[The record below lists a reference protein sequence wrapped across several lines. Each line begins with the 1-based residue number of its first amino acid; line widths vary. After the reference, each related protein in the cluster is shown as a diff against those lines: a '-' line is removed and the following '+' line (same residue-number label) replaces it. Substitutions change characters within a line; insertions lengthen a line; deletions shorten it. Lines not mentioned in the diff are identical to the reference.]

1 MGKYSGTD
9 IQDMTLFSIEQDDS
23 VLNLVEKLNHNFDQ
37 ILRHE
42 RTDLVDFM
50 TTLILRNIADGKYS
64 KILGAEGSRIKM
76 IGKPGRDG
84 SDGRDGNTVVQASQ
98 SVKFLQ
104 MNTSDLR
111 EIQYNSYSISI
122 PNTPEK
128 ENERIELLKY
138 RVGDVIFTKN
148 GDLLTVESVT
158 DSEIFVTRKI
168 NYSSISGGGGGGTSP
183 GTGGGGSGSTG
194 GGGSAFH
201 INTDIENS
209 TVRDHILQTADR
221 ILLGQFIP
229 SSGESNNST
238 RYYRFGLGI
247 GKHAYGDPTLA
258 IANIPQTLTADA
270 NAVDSDIKDQLRLY
284 FRKNSQQSFDFVS
297 PRHWASARYVD
308 LYENDKSKG
317 LVTGQRLRLSLEN
330 SDGEDTNQPFIEL
343 LTNKRT
349 SDSHST
355 ISTHTLSVIDRHN
368 KRAVVIDNRQR
379 FVIKSM
385 IADFSKSILYTN
397 ERNDV
402 LATEYEAFSAPSIKT
417 NTISP
422 NSGTMVSIGSGNG
435 LSADVLKT
443 KKLQGASGA
452 MSLSDNTVLTVDAG
466 SDIRIGDTYIRQ
478 WISDTNSKV
487 GELDRKSI
495 KSNTLFSDIFVDV
508 REQKLNLRT
517 LGFGL
522 FSPSDGK
529 NMTISTNTLTKTGEG
544 TSSNI
549 YVSTFIKGDA
559 GVFHNK
565 YSPIHRLFGVFAIG
579 DTDVLADTHYDTS
592 ESDKNTLIGMGAWG
606 HGKFASSQSV
616 SVELVKSKKIAD
628 YEDYVKIPAFNL
640 SGGSID
646 YSTITFPSQTKDEGW
661 KRAGNVIVMKPSTNL
676 VSQSEK
682 YVFESEKKVKTYY
695 VKLHNEI
702 YDDTRDKFKP
712 VGFKVQDGWSCF
724 EYDINDVSTYQ
735 KMIFDKVRVD
745 VSDQTKNHIAGNR
758 RNPGVPYGEGNIFST
773 IINYDAEGRPIKR
786 KPGGNSTNNFMLNAT
801 SFMAFIGHFQM
812 RNLGSGHIEYEDIKP
827 AVYQDFVSEVQ
838 RNFYYMNAMD
848 LIAEGMNSNANANP
862 ITLEKFQRV
871 LMNGGSKCETF
882 DSYVESKLNR
892 KARKTAFVFS
902 PIKTRSIVKL
912 SPFSD
917 RSLNHVPCV
926 MTTFMKD
933 HSVTDESQELLSND
947 MFSIKVVGDVVHMDI
962 YVECSLLQAKKPQ
975 LDSFYAYQRHVYS
988 SDAYEPGTDSSTSL
1002 KTILSNTRL
1011 TDCLTE
1017 QLNSMG
1023 NWGNH
1028 SLSYSEGHN
1037 AVYKKLYTNNIR
1049 QGGNNQNPLQES
1061 YGFSM
1066 SMLIPSVFMPV
1077 TDIMFSDNT
1086 TLYTD
1091 GMCKVSMTPFRAER
1105 DLITGSFLKDTIPN
1119 RRAKINSNRPYN
1131 NVAFDD
1137 RLLEFSGY
1145 TSLYKKGVGYTQD
1158 YSADCGFA
1166 PNKQSYTSIVVE
1178 FNNPNQIDKYSLT
1191 SNLVEPQS
1199 GVKFKKISL
1208 TWVKPGISEML
1219 ERMQMSDRTRTGGF
1233 SLDNDINVETQKI
1246 YGDEMFKQMK
1256 KYLDNE

>member
-1 MGKYSGTD
+1 MGKYNGTD

-64 KILGAEGSRIKM
+64 EILGAEGSRIKM

-138 RVGDVIFTKN
+138 RVGDVVFTKN

-168 NYSSISGGGGGGTSP
+168 NYSSISGGGGGTSP
-183 GTGGGGSGSTG
+183 GTGGGSGSTG

-258 IANIPQTLTADA
+258 IANIHQTLTADA
-270 NAVDSDIKDQLRLY
+270 NAVDSDIKDQVRLY

-355 ISTHTLSVIDRHN
+355 ISTHTLSIIDRHN
-368 KRAVVIDNRQR
+368 KRAIVIDNRQR

-402 LATEYEAFSAPSIKT
+402 LATEYETFSAPSIKT
-417 NTISP
+417 GTISP

-443 KKLQGASGA
+443 KKLQGVSGA
-452 MSLSDNTVLTVDAG
+452 MSLSDNTVLTVDNG
-466 SDIRIGDTYIRQ
+466 SDIRFGDTYIRQ
-478 WISDTNSKV
+478 WISDINSKV

-508 REQKLNLRT
+508 REQKLDLRT

-529 NMTISTNTLTKTGEG
+529 NMTISTNTLSKTGEG
-544 TSSNI
+544 SSSNV

-565 YSPIHRLFGVFAIG
+565 YSPLHRLFGVFAIG
-579 DTDVLADTHYDTS
+579 DTDTFADTHYDTH
-592 ESDKNTLIGMGAWG
+592 ETDKNTLIGIGAWG
-606 HGKFASSQSV
+606 HGKLSSQSI
-616 SVELVKSKKIAD
+616 SLESVKSRKIAD
-628 YEDYVKIPAFNL
+628 YEEYVKIPAFNL
-640 SGGSID
+640 SGGNID
-646 YSTITFPSQTKDEGW
+646 YSTITFPSQNKDEGW
-661 KRAGNVIVMKPSTNL
+661 KKAGNVIVMKPSTNL
-676 VSQSEK
+676 ISQSEK

-695 VKLHNEI
+695 VKLHDEI

-712 VGFKVQDGWSCF
+712 VGFKIQDGWSCF

-735 KMIFDKVRVD
+735 KTIFDKVRVD

-758 RNPGVPYGEGNIFST
+758 RSPGVPYGEGNIFST

-786 KPGGNSTNNFMLNAT
+786 KPGGNSANNFMLNAT
-801 SFMAFIGHFQM
+801 SFMAFIGHYDAQNSS
-812 RNLGSGHIEYEDIKP
+812 RGLLEYEDIKP
-827 AVYQDFVSEVQ
+827 AVYQDFVHEVQ

-848 LIAEGMNSNANANP
+848 LIAEGMNSGSQR
-862 ITLEKFQRV
+862 ITPDKFQRV
-871 LMNGGSKCETF
+871 LMNGGTKCETF
-882 DSYVESKLNR
+882 DSYIESKQNR
-892 KARKTAFVFS
+892 RSRKTAFVFS

-926 MTTFMKD
+926 MTTFVND

-947 MFSIKVVGDVVHMDI
+947 MFSLKVVGDVVHMDI
-962 YVECSLLQAKKPQ
+962 YVECSLLQVKKPSVS
-975 LDSFYAYQRHVYS
+975 DFYAYQRHVYYT
-988 SDAYEPGTDSSTSL
+988 DAYEPGTDSSTAL
-1002 KTILSNTRL
+1002 KTILFNSK
-1011 TDCLTE
+1011 LTE
-1017 QLNSMG
+1017 CLDEWIMLDSMIGWAGRVLGG
-1023 NWGNH
+1023 NK
-1028 SLSYSEGHN
+1028 GHN
-1037 AVYKKLYTNNIR
+1037 AVYKKSYVHNIKLSD
-1049 QGGNNQNPLQES
+1049 QTPLQES

-1066 SMLIPSVFMPV
+1066 SMLIPSIFMPV

-1091 GMCKVSMTPFRAER
+1091 GMCKVSMTPFRDGRES
-1105 DLITGSFLKDTIPN
+1105 IHGSMLKDVIQN
-1119 RRAKINSNRPYN
+1119 RKANIDSNRIFR
-1131 NVAFDD
+1131 NVRFDD

-1145 TSLYKKGVGYTQD
+1145 TSLYKKGVGYTQG
-1158 YSADCGFA
+1158 YSADCGYA

-1178 FNNPNQIDKYSLT
+1178 FENPNYIDKYSRE
-1191 SNLVEPQS
+1191 SNLVDPQS

-1233 SLDNDINVETQKI
+1233 SLDNKISVETQNI
-1246 YGDEMFKQMK
+1246 YGEEMYKQME

>member
-1 MGKYSGTD
+1 MGKYNGTD

-64 KILGAEGSRIKM
+64 EILGAEGSRIKM

-138 RVGDVIFTKN
+138 RVGDVVFTKN

-168 NYSSISGGGGGGTSP
+168 NYSSISGGGGGTSP
-183 GTGGGGSGSTG
+183 GTGGGSGSTG

-270 NAVDSDIKDQLRLY
+270 NAVDSDIKDQVRLY

-422 NSGTMVSIGSGNG
+422 NSGTMVSIASGNG

-443 KKLQGASGA
+443 KKLQGVSGA

-495 KSNTLFSDIFVDV
+495 KSNTIFSDIFVDV
-508 REQKLNLRT
+508 REQKLDLRT

-529 NMTISTNTLTKTGEG
+529 NMTISTNTLSKTGEG
-544 TSSNI
+544 SSSNV

-579 DTDVLADTHYDTS
+579 DTDTFADTHYDTH
-592 ESDKNTLIGMGAWG
+592 ETDKNTLIGIGAWG
-606 HGKFASSQSV
+606 HGKLSSQSV
-616 SVELVKSKKIAD
+616 NLESVKSRKIAD
-628 YEDYVKIPAFNL
+628 YEEYVKIPAFNL
-640 SGGSID
+640 SGGNID

-661 KRAGNVIVMKPSTNL
+661 KRAGHTIVMKPSTCL

-702 YDDTRDKFKP
+702 YDDTRDTRKP
-712 VGFKVQDGWSCF
+712 IGFKVQDGWSCF
-724 EYDINDVSTYQ
+724 EYDVNDVSTYQ
-735 KMIFDKVRVD
+735 KTIFDKVRVD

-758 RNPGVPYGEGNIFST
+758 RGAGVPYGEGNIFST

-801 SFMAFIGHFQM
+801 SFMAFIGHYQM
-812 RNLGSGHIEYEDIKP
+812 ENRSSGLLEYEDIQP
-827 AVYQDFVSEVQ
+827 AVYQDFVHEVQ

-848 LIAEGMNSNANANP
+848 LIAEGMNSGAQH
-862 ITLEKFQRV
+862 ITPEKFQRV
-871 LMNGGSKCETF
+871 LMNGSAKCETF
-882 DSYVESKLNR
+882 DSYVESRENR
-892 KARKTAFVFS
+892 RPRKTAFVFS

-926 MTTFMKD
+926 MTTFIND
-933 HSVTDESQELLSND
+933 HSITDESQELLSND
-947 MFSIKVVGDVVHMDI
+947 MFSLKVVGDVVHMDI
-962 YVECSLLQAKKPQ
+962 YVECSVLQVKKPSI
-975 LDSFYAYQRHVYS
+975 DNFYGYQRHVYHT
-988 SDAYEPGTDSSTSL
+988 DAYEPIMDMSTAS
-1002 KTILSNTRL
+1002 KTVFSNTK
-1011 TDCLTE
+1011 LTE
-1017 QLNSMG
+1017 ILDDRLITSKMMG
-1023 NWGNH
+1023 WTRYILKNG
-1028 SLSYSEGHN
+1028 EDHN
-1037 AVYKKLYTNNIR
+1037 AVYKKLYT
-1049 QGGNNQNPLQES
+1049 QNVKLTEQSPLQES

-1066 SMLIPSVFMPV
+1066 SMLIPSVFIPV

-1086 TLYTD
+1086 TLYSD
-1091 GMCKVSMTPFRAER
+1091 GMCKVSMTPFRRER
-1105 DLITGSFLKDTIPN
+1105 SSFHGAMLKDVVAN
-1119 RRAKINSNRPYN
+1119 RKANIDSNRS
-1131 NVAFDD
+1131 FSGEKFGD

-1145 TSLYKKGVGYTQD
+1145 TSLYKKGVGYTQG

-1178 FNNPNQIDKYSLT
+1178 FNNPNSIDKYSLS

-1233 SLDNDINVETQKI
+1233 SLDNEISVETQKI
-1246 YGDEMFKQMK
+1246 YGDEMYKQMK

>member
-23 VLNLVEKLNHNFDQ
+23 VLNLIEKLNHNFDQ

-64 KILGAEGSRIKM
+64 EILGAEGSRIKM

-168 NYSSISGGGGGGTSP
+168 NYSSISGGGGGGTLP

-209 TVRDHILQTADR
+209 TVRGHILQTADR

-270 NAVDSDIKDQLRLY
+270 NAVDSDIKDQVRLY

-385 IADFSKSILYTN
+385 ISDFSKSILYTN

-402 LATEYEAFSAPSIKT
+402 LTTEYETFSAPSIKT

-435 LSADVLKT
+435 LSADILKT
-443 KKLQGASGA
+443 KKLQGVSGA

-466 SDIRIGDTYIRQ
+466 SDIRIDDTYIRQ

-508 REQKLNLRT
+508 REQKLDLRI

-529 NMTISTNTLTKTGEG
+529 NMTISTNTLSKTGTG

-549 YVSTFIKGDA
+549 YVSTFIKGDT

-579 DTDVLADTHYDTS
+579 DVDSLSDTHYDTS

-606 HGKFASSQSV
+606 HGKHLSAPTAN
-616 SVELVKSKKIAD
+616 VESVKSKKITD

-640 SGGSID
+640 SGGNID

-661 KRAGNVIVMKPSTNL
+661 KKAGNVIVMKPSTNL

-724 EYDINDVSTYQ
+724 EYDVNDVATYQ
-735 KMIFDKVRVD
+735 KTIFDKVRVD

-758 RNPGVPYGEGNIFST
+758 RSPGVPYGEGNIFST
-773 IINYDAEGRPIKR
+773 IINYDSDGRPIKR
-786 KPGGNSTNNFMLNAT
+786 KPGGNSVNNFMLNAT
-801 SFMAFIGHFQM
+801 SFMAFIGHYDMQNN
-812 RNLGSGHIEYEDIKP
+812 RGLLEYEDIQP
-827 AVYQDFVSEVQ
+827 AVYQDFVHEVQ
-838 RNFYYMNAMD
+838 RNFYYMNAVD
-848 LIAEGMNSNANANP
+848 LIAEGMNSNANP
-862 ITLEKFQRV
+862 ITFEKFQRV
-871 LMNGGSKCETF
+871 LMNGGTKCETF
-882 DSYVESKLNR
+882 DSYIESKQNGR
-892 KARKTAFVFS
+892 SRKTAFVFS

-926 MTTFMKD
+926 MTTFLKD

-947 MFSIKVVGDVVHMDI
+947 MFSLKVVGDVVHMDI
-962 YVECSLLQAKKPQ
+962 YVECSVLQVKKPNI
-975 LDSFYAYQRHVYS
+975 DNFYAYQRHVYS
-988 SDAYEPGTDSSTSL
+988 SGAYEPNTDSSTAL

-1011 TDCLTE
+1011 TECLTDDI
-1017 QLNSMG
+1017 SSSPM
-1023 NWGNH
+1023 
-1028 SLSYSEGHN
+1028 SLWAGRILPNAEGHN
-1037 AVYKKLYTNNIR
+1037 AVYKKSHVHNVKLSDQT
-1049 QGGNNQNPLQES
+1049 PLQES

-1066 SMLIPSVFMPV
+1066 SMLIPSLFMPV
-1077 TDIMFSDNT
+1077 TDVMFSDNT

-1091 GMCKVSMTPFRAER
+1091 GMCKVSVTPFRAGR
-1105 DLITGSFLKDTIPN
+1105 KSLHGSFLKDVITNRKANIDSN
-1119 RRAKINSNRPYN
+1119 RRFN
-1131 NVAFDD
+1131 NVVFDD

-1145 TSLYKKGVGYTQD
+1145 TSLYKKGVGYTQG

-1178 FNNPNQIDKYSLT
+1178 FENPNYIDKYSLS

-1219 ERMQMSDRTRTGGF
+1219 ERLQMSDRTRTGGF
-1233 SLDNDINVETQKI
+1233 SLDNEISVETQKI
-1246 YGDEMFKQMK
+1246 YGDEMQKQMK

>member
-1 MGKYSGTD
+1 MGKYNGTD

-64 KILGAEGSRIKM
+64 EILGAEGSRIKM

-209 TVRDHILQTADR
+209 TVRDHILQTANR

-270 NAVDSDIKDQLRLY
+270 NAVDSDIKDQVRLY

-297 PRHWASARYVD
+297 PRHWVSARYVD

-402 LATEYEAFSAPSIKT
+402 LATEYETFSAPSIKT

-435 LSADVLKT
+435 LSADILKT
-443 KKLQGASGA
+443 KKLQGVSGA

-508 REQKLNLRT
+508 REQKLDLRT

-529 NMTISTNTLTKTGEG
+529 NMTISTNTLRKTGEG

-616 SVELVKSKKIAD
+616 SVESVKSKKISD

-646 YSTITFPSQTKDEGW
+646 YSTITFPSQNKDEGW

-712 VGFKVQDGWSCF
+712 VGFKIQDGWSCF
-724 EYDINDVSTYQ
+724 EYDINDASTYQ
-735 KMIFDKVRVD
+735 KTIFDKVRVD

-758 RNPGVPYGEGNIFST
+758 RSPGVPYGEGNIFST

-801 SFMAFIGHFQM
+801 SFMAFIGHYDMQND
-812 RNLGSGHIEYEDIKP
+812 RGLLEYEDIQP
-827 AVYQDFVSEVQ
+827 AVYQDFVHEVQ

-848 LIAEGMNSNANANP
+848 LIAEGMNSNANP
-862 ITLEKFQRV
+862 ITFEKFQRV
-871 LMNGGSKCETF
+871 LTNGGTKCETF
-882 DSYVESKLNR
+882 DSYIESKQNGR
-892 KARKTAFVFS
+892 SRKTAFVFS
-902 PIKTRSIVKL
+902 PIKTRSIVKM

-926 MTTFMKD
+926 MTTFIKD

-947 MFSIKVVGDVVHMDI
+947 MFSLKVVGDVVHMDI
-962 YVECSLLQAKKPQ
+962 YVECSVLQVKKPNI
-975 LDSFYAYQRHVYS
+975 DNFYAYQRHVYS
-988 SDAYEPGTDSSTSL
+988 SGAYEPNTDSSTAL

-1011 TDCLTE
+1011 TECLTDDI
-1017 QLNSMG
+1017 SSSPM
-1023 NWGNH
+1023 
-1028 SLSYSEGHN
+1028 SLWAGRILSNAEGHN
-1037 AVYKKLYTNNIR
+1037 AVYKKSHVHNIKLSD
-1049 QGGNNQNPLQES
+1049 QTPLQES

-1091 GMCKVSMTPFRAER
+1091 GMCRISVTPFRAGR
-1105 DLITGSFLKDTIPN
+1105 KSLQGSMMKDAIPN
-1119 RRAKINSNRPYN
+1119 RKANIDSNRRFN
-1131 NVAFDD
+1131 NIVFDD
-1137 RLLEFSGY
+1137 RLVEFSGY
-1145 TSLYKKGVGYTQD
+1145 TSLYKKGVGYTQG

-1178 FNNPNQIDKYSLT
+1178 FENPNYIDKYSLS

-1219 ERMQMSDRTRTGGF
+1219 ERLQMSDRTRIGGF
-1233 SLDNDINVETQKI
+1233 SLDNEISVETQKI
-1246 YGDEMFKQMK
+1246 YGEEMYKQME

>member
-64 KILGAEGSRIKM
+64 EILGAEGSRIKM

-270 NAVDSDIKDQLRLY
+270 NAVDSDIKDQVRLY

-402 LATEYEAFSAPSIKT
+402 LATEYETFSAPSIKT

-443 KKLQGASGA
+443 KKLQGVSGA

-508 REQKLNLRT
+508 REQKLDLRT

-529 NMTISTNTLTKTGEG
+529 NMTISTNTLSKTGTG

-579 DTDVLADTHYDTS
+579 DTDALADTHYDTS

-606 HGKFASSQSV
+606 HGKFASSQLV
-616 SVELVKSKKIAD
+616 SVESVKSKKISD
-628 YEDYVKIPAFNL
+628 YEYYVKIPAFNL

-676 VSQSEK
+676 ISQSEK

-712 VGFKVQDGWSCF
+712 VGFKIQDGWSCF
-724 EYDINDVSTYQ
+724 EYDVNDVATYQ
-735 KMIFDKVRVD
+735 KTIFDKVRVD

-758 RNPGVPYGEGNIFST
+758 RSPGVPYGEGNIFST
-773 IINYDAEGRPIKR
+773 IINYDSEGRPIKR
-786 KPGGNSTNNFMLNAT
+786 KHGDNSTNNFMLNAT
-801 SFMAFIGHFQM
+801 SFMAFIGHYDMQNN
-812 RNLGSGHIEYEDIKP
+812 RGLLEHEDIQP
-827 AVYQDFVSEVQ
+827 AVYQDFVHEVQ
-838 RNFYYMNAMD
+838 RNFYFMNAMD
-848 LIAEGMNSNANANP
+848 LITEGMNSNANP
-862 ITLEKFQRV
+862 ITFEKFQRV
-871 LMNGGSKCETF
+871 LTNGGTKCETF
-882 DSYVESKLNR
+882 DSYIESKQNGR
-892 KARKTAFVFS
+892 SRKTAFVFS

-926 MTTFMKD
+926 MTTFIKD

-947 MFSIKVVGDVVHMDI
+947 MFSLKVVGDVVHMDI
-962 YVECSLLQAKKPQ
+962 YVECSMLQVKKPNI
-975 LDSFYAYQRHVYS
+975 DNFYAYQRHVYYS
-988 SDAYEPGTDSSTSL
+988 GAYEPNTDSSTAL
-1002 KTILSNTRL
+1002 KNILSNTRL
-1011 TDCLTE
+1011 TECLTDDISSSPMN
-1017 QLNSMG
+1017 LWAGRILPNA
-1023 NWGNH
+1023 
-1028 SLSYSEGHN
+1028 EGHN
-1037 AVYKKLYTNNIR
+1037 AVYKKSHVHNVKLSDQT
-1049 QGGNNQNPLQES
+1049 PLQES

-1086 TLYTD
+1086 TLYMD
-1091 GMCKVSMTPFRAER
+1091 GMCRISVTPFRAGR
-1105 DLITGSFLKDTIPN
+1105 KSLQGSMTKDVISNRKANIDSN
-1119 RRAKINSNRPYN
+1119 RRFN
-1131 NVAFDD
+1131 NVVFDD
-1137 RLLEFSGY
+1137 RLVEFSGY
-1145 TSLYKKGVGYTQD
+1145 TSLYKKGVGYTQG

-1178 FNNPNQIDKYSLT
+1178 FENPNYIDKYSLT

-1219 ERMQMSDRTRTGGF
+1219 ERIQMSDRTRTDGF
-1233 SLDNDINVETQKI
+1233 SLDNEISVEAQKI
-1246 YGDEMFKQMK
+1246 YGDEMYKQML

>member
-1 MGKYSGTD
+1 MGKYNGND

-64 KILGAEGSRIKM
+64 EILGAEGSRIKM

-138 RVGDVIFTKN
+138 RVGDVVFTKN
-148 GDLLTVESVT
+148 GDLLAVESVT

-168 NYSSISGGGGGGTSP
+168 NYSSISGGGGVGTSP

-209 TVRDHILQTADR
+209 TVRDHILQTVDR

-258 IANIPQTLTADA
+258 IANIPQTLTSDA
-270 NAVDSDIKDQLRLY
+270 NAVDSDIKDQVRLY

-317 LVTGQRLRLSLEN
+317 LVTGQRLRFSLEN

-349 SDSHST
+349 NDSHST

-368 KRAVVIDNRQR
+368 KRAIVMDNRQR

-402 LATEYEAFSAPSIKT
+402 LATEYETFSAPSIKT

-435 LSADVLKT
+435 LLADILKT
-443 KKLQGASGA
+443 KKLQGANGA
-452 MSLSDNTVLTVDAG
+452 MSLSDNTVLTVDNG
-466 SDIRIGDTYIRQ
+466 SDIRFGDTYIRQ
-478 WISDTNSKV
+478 WISDINSKV

-529 NMTISTNTLTKTGEG
+529 NMTISTNTLSKTGEG
-544 TSSNI
+544 TSSNV

-565 YSPIHRLFGVFAIG
+565 YSPLHRLFGVFAVG
-579 DTDVLADTHYDTS
+579 DTDTFADTHYDTH
-592 ESDKNTLIGMGAWG
+592 ETDKNTLIGIGAWG
-606 HGKFASSQSV
+606 HGKLSSQSV
-616 SVELVKSKKIAD
+616 SVESVKSKKIAD

-640 SGGSID
+640 SGGNID

-661 KRAGNVIVMKPSTNL
+661 KRAGHTIVMKPSTGL

-695 VKLHNEI
+695 VKLHSEI
-702 YDDTRDKFKP
+702 YDDTRDTRKP
-712 VGFKVQDGWSCF
+712 IGFKVQDGWSCF

-735 KMIFDKVRVD
+735 KTIFDKVRVD

-758 RNPGVPYGEGNIFST
+758 RGAGVPYGEGNIFST

-786 KPGGNSTNNFMLNAT
+786 KPGGNSANNFMLNAT
-801 SFMAFIGHFQM
+801 SFMAFIGHYQM
-812 RNLGSGHIEYEDIKP
+812 KGHGSELLEYEDIQP
-827 AVYQDFVSEVQ
+827 AVYQDFVHEVQ

-848 LIAEGMNSNANANP
+848 LIAEGMNSGSNR
-862 ITLEKFQRV
+862 ITPEKFQRV
-871 LMNGGSKCETF
+871 LTNGGTKCETF
-882 DSYVESKLNR
+882 DSYVESKKNNNR
-892 KARKTAFVFS
+892 ARKTAFVFS

-926 MTTFMKD
+926 MTTFVNN

-947 MFSIKVVGDVVHMDI
+947 MFSLKVVGDVVHMDI
-962 YVECSLLQAKKPQ
+962 YVECSVLQVRRPIRS
-975 LDSFYAYQRHVYS
+975 DFYAYQRHVYHT
-988 SDAYEPGTDSSTSL
+988 DAYEPGTDSSTAL
-1002 KTILSNTRL
+1002 KTILTNAK
-1011 TDCLTE
+1011 LTE
-1017 QLNSMG
+1017 CLDDLIITS
-1023 NWGNH
+1023 
-1028 SLSYSEGHN
+1028 SLDSWRDQILPFNEGHK
-1037 AVYKKLYTNNIR
+1037 AVYRKLFANNVR
-1049 QGGNNQNPLQES
+1049 QGQTNQNPIQES

-1066 SMLIPSVFMPV
+1066 SMLIPSIFMPV

-1086 TLYTD
+1086 DLYSD
-1091 GMCKVSMTPFRAER
+1091 GMCRVSITPFREER
-1105 DLITGSFLKDTIPN
+1105 ELINGAMLKDVIQN
-1119 RRAKINSNRPYN
+1119 RRANIDSNRPYSN
-1131 NVAFDD
+1131 ITFDD

-1145 TSLYKKGVGYTQD
+1145 TSLYKKGVGYTQG

-1178 FNNPNQIDKYSLT
+1178 FNNPNFIDKYSLT
-1191 SNLVEPQS
+1191 SNLVDPQS

-1208 TWVKPGISEML
+1208 TWVKPGISEIL

-1233 SLDNDINVETQKI
+1233 SLNNEISVETQKI
-1246 YGDEMFKQMK
+1246 YSIEMYKQMK

>member
-64 KILGAEGSRIKM
+64 EILGAEGSRIKM

-168 NYSSISGGGGGGTSP
+168 NYSALSGGGGGGGGTSP

-270 NAVDSDIKDQLRLY
+270 NAVDSDIKDQVRLY

-368 KRAVVIDNRQR
+368 KRAIVFDNRQR

-402 LATEYEAFSAPSIKT
+402 LTTEYETFSAPSIKT

-435 LSADVLKT
+435 LSADILKT
-443 KKLQGASGA
+443 KKLQGVSGA

-508 REQKLNLRT
+508 REQKLDLRT

-529 NMTISTNTLTKTGEG
+529 NMTISTNTISKTGEG

-616 SVELVKSKKIAD
+616 SLESVKSKKITD

-646 YSTITFPSQTKDEGW
+646 YSTITFPSQNKDEGW

-676 VSQSEK
+676 ISQSEK

-712 VGFKVQDGWSCF
+712 VGFKIQDGWSCF
-724 EYDINDVSTYQ
+724 EYDINDVATYQ
-735 KMIFDKVRVD
+735 KTIFDKVRVD

-758 RNPGVPYGEGNIFST
+758 RSPGVPYGEGNIFST

-801 SFMAFIGHFQM
+801 SFMAFIGHYDMQNS
-812 RNLGSGHIEYEDIKP
+812 RGLLEHEDIQP
-827 AVYQDFVSEVQ
+827 AVYQDFIHEVQ

-848 LIAEGMNSNANANP
+848 LIAEGMNSNANP
-862 ITLEKFQRV
+862 ITFEKFQRV
-871 LMNGGSKCETF
+871 LMNGGTKCETF
-882 DSYVESKLNR
+882 DSYIESKQNGR
-892 KARKTAFVFS
+892 SRKTMFVFS
-902 PIKTRSIVKL
+902 PIKTRSIVKI

-926 MTTFMKD
+926 MTTFIKD

-947 MFSIKVVGDVVHMDI
+947 MFSLKVVGDVVHMDI
-962 YVECSLLQAKKPQ
+962 YVECSVLQVKKPNI
-975 LDSFYAYQRHVYS
+975 DNFYAYQRHVYS
-988 SDAYEPGTDSSTSL
+988 SSAYEPNTDSSTAL
-1002 KTILSNTRL
+1002 KTILSNTKLTECL
-1011 TDCLTE
+1011 TDDI
-1017 QLNSMG
+1017 SSSPM
-1023 NWGNH
+1023 
-1028 SLSYSEGHN
+1028 SLWAGRILSNAEDHN
-1037 AVYKKLYTNNIR
+1037 AVYKKSHVHNVKLSDQT
-1049 QGGNNQNPLQES
+1049 PLQES

-1066 SMLIPSVFMPV
+1066 SMLIPSLFIPV

-1086 TLYTD
+1086 TLYMD
-1091 GMCKVSMTPFRAER
+1091 GMCRISVTPFRAGR
-1105 DLITGSFLKDTIPN
+1105 KSLQGSMMKDVIPN
-1119 RRAKINSNRPYN
+1119 RKTNIDSNRRFN
-1131 NVAFDD
+1131 NVVFDD

-1145 TSLYKKGVGYTQD
+1145 TSLYKKGVGYTQG

-1178 FNNPNQIDKYSLT
+1178 FENPNSIDKYSLS
-1191 SNLVEPQS
+1191 SNLVDPQS

-1219 ERMQMSDRTRTGGF
+1219 ERLQMSDRTRTGGF
-1233 SLDNDINVETQKI
+1233 SLNNDINVETQKI
-1246 YGDEMFKQMK
+1246 YGDEMYKQMQ